1 MDRVALRP
9 FKRIAFILLAGAV
22 IATSTSCSRDERK
35 KEEEQ
40 HLESMMSILVQVQ
53 KNLGRI
59 RQKEAVVV
67 RLSSDVEGRRPQS
80 AEQIGREINTNIRFI
95 DSTLSASK
103 NLVTTLEK
111 ENHDSQYRISALDR
125 MTGQLKGELDKKS
138 LEVGAMK
145 GEIAKLNRQIARLT
159 NTVDVMD
166 EAISDQEDQ
175 MVKAYYVIGTVD
187 QLVSKGILA
196 PSVPFYRFFR
206 AQPVLAN
213 DFDLKPFKEVDITE
227 TRDIYFDKPV
237 KRLHIIT
244 PHTKGSY
251 KLVGGKTSS
260 LLLISNEAEFWK
272 KSRCLI
278 IVVE

>member
-1 MDRVALRP
+1 MDSVAMKPLR
-9 FKRIAFILLAGAV
+9 RIVVIILAGAT
-22 IATSTSCSRDERK
+22 IATTASCTRNERK
-35 KEEEQ
+35 KEEEK

-67 RLSSDVEGRRPQS
+67 RLSSDVEGRKPQS
-80 AEQIGREINTNIRFI
+80 AEQIGREIDSNIRFI
-95 DSTLSASK
+95 DSTLTASK
-103 NLVTTLEK
+103 SLVTTLEQQ
-111 ENHDSQYRISALDR
+111 NHESQYRIAALDR

-145 GEIAKLNRQIARLT
+145 GEISKLSKQIARLT

-166 EAISDQEDQ
+166 EAISDQEEQ
-175 MVKAYYVIGTVD
+175 MVKAYYISGTVD
-187 QLVSKGILA
+187 QLVARGILLSPGA
-196 PSVPFYRFFR
+196 FSRFLG

-213 DFDLKPFKEVDITE
+213 DFDVRPFRTIDITE
-227 TRDIYFDKPV
+227 TKDIYLDKPLS
-237 KRLHIIT
+237 RLHIIT

-251 KLVGGKTSS
+251 ALVGGKTST
-260 LLLISNEAEFWK
+260 LLLIKNETEFWK

-278 IVVE
+278 IVVQ

>member
-1 MDRVALRP
+1 MDRVALKP
-9 FKRIAFILLAGAV
+9 FRRIAVMLLAGAIIV
-22 IATSTSCSRDERK
+22 TTSSCSRQERK
-35 KEEEQ
+35 KEEEK

-67 RLSSDVEGRRPQS
+67 RLSSDVEGRKPKS
-80 AEQIGREINTNIRFI
+80 AEQIGREINTNIRYI

-111 ENHDSQYRISALDR
+111 ENHDSQYRITALDR

-138 LEVGAMK
+138 LELGAMK

-175 MVKAYYVIGTVD
+175 MVKAYYIVGTVD

-196 PSVPFYRFFR
+196 PSGPFYRFFGTR
-206 AQPVLAN
+206 PALAN
-213 DFDLKPFKEVDITE
+213 DFDLRPFSEVDITE
-227 TRDIYFDKPV
+227 TKDIFFNKPV
-237 KRLHIIT
+237 SRLHIIT
-244 PHTKGSY
+244 PHTRGSY
-251 KLVGGKTSS
+251 ELVGGKTSA
-260 LLLISNEAEFWK
+260 LLLIRNESEFWK

-278 IVVE
+278 VVVE

>member
-1 MDRVALRP
+1 MDRVALKPLRR
-9 FKRIAFILLAGAV
+9 FAVIFLAGAI
-22 IATSTSCSRDERK
+22 IATVSSCTREERK
-35 KEEEQ
+35 KEEQ
-40 HLESMMSILVQVQ
+40 KHLESMMTILVQVQ

-67 RLSSDVEGRRPQS
+67 RLSSDVEGRKPQS
-80 AEQIGREINTNIRFI
+80 AEQIGKEINSNIRFI
-95 DSTLSASK
+95 DSTLSASR

-111 ENHDSQYRISALDR
+111 ENHESQYRISALDR

-145 GEIAKLNRQIARLT
+145 GEIARLNRSIAKLT

-166 EAISDQEDQ
+166 EVIDDQEAQ
-175 MVKAYYVIGTVD
+175 MVKAYYISGTID
-187 QLVSKGILA
+187 QLVAKGILLPPA
-196 PSVPFYRFFR
+196 PFSRFLG
-206 AQPVLAN
+206 AQPVLAA
-213 DFDLKPFKEVDITE
+213 DFDIRSFRMVDITE
-227 TRDIYFDKPV
+227 IRDIYFDKPV
-237 KRLHIIT
+237 SRLHIIT

-251 KLVGGKTSS
+251 ALVGGKISS
-260 LLLISNEAEFWK
+260 LLLIRNEAEFWK

>member
-1 MDRVALRP
+1 MDRVALKP
-9 FKRIAFILLAGAV
+9 FRRIAVMLLAGAV
-22 IATSTSCSRDERK
+22 IVTASSCTRQERK
-35 KEEEQ
+35 KEEEK

-67 RLSSDVEGRRPQS
+67 RLSSDVEGRKPKS

-95 DSTLSASK
+95 DSTLSASR

-111 ENHDSQYRISALDR
+111 ENHESQYRIAALDR
-125 MTGQLKGELDKKS
+125 MTGQLKGELDKKG
-138 LEVGAMK
+138 LELGAMK

-175 MVKAYYVIGTVD
+175 MVKAYYIVGTVD
-187 QLVSKGILA
+187 QLVSKGILT
-196 PSVPFYRFFR
+196 PSGPFYRFFGSR
-206 AQPVLAN
+206 PTLSN
-213 DFDLKPFKEVDITE
+213 DFDLRPFSEIDITE
-227 TRDIYFDKPV
+227 TKDLFFNKPV
-237 KRLHIIT
+237 SRLHIIT

-251 KLVGGKTSS
+251 QLVGGKTSA
-260 LLLISNEAEFWK
+260 LLLIRNESEFWK

>member
-1 MDRVALRP
+1 MDKVALKP
-9 FKRIAFILLAGAV
+9 LKRFAVILLAGAIV
-22 IATSTSCSRDERK
+22 VTVSSCTREERN

-40 HLESMMSILVQVQ
+40 HLESMMTILVQVQ

-67 RLSSDVEGRRPQS
+67 RLSSDVEGRKPQS
-80 AEQIGREINTNIRFI
+80 AEQIGREINSNIRFI
-95 DSTLSASK
+95 DSTLTASK
-103 NLVTTLEK
+103 NLVSTLEK
-111 ENHDSQYRISALDR
+111 ENHESQYRISALDR

-159 NTVDVMD
+159 NSVDVMD
-166 EAISDQEDQ
+166 EVIDEQEAQ
-175 MVKAYYVIGTVD
+175 MVKAYYITGTLD
-187 QLVSKGILA
+187 QLVARGILL
-196 PSVPFYRFFR
+196 PPGPFSRFLG
-206 AQPVLAN
+206 AKPALAG
-213 DFDLKPFKEVDITE
+213 DFDIKPFRVVDISE

-237 KRLHIIT
+237 NRLHIVT

-251 KLVGGKTSS
+251 ELVGGKTSS
-260 LLLISNEAEFWK
+260 ILLIRNEVEFWK

>member
-1 MDRVALRP
+1 MDRVALKP
-9 FKRIAFILLAGAV
+9 FRRIAVILLAGAV
-22 IATSTSCSRDERK
+22 IVTSTSCSRDERK
-35 KEEEQ
+35 KEEEK

-67 RLSSDVEGRRPQS
+67 RLSSDVEGRKPKS

-111 ENHDSQYRISALDR
+111 QNHESQYRIAALDR
-125 MTGQLKGELDKKS
+125 MTGQLKGELDKKG
-138 LEVGAMK
+138 LELGAMK

-175 MVKAYYVIGTVD
+175 MVKAYYVVGTVD
-187 QLVSKGILA
+187 QLVSKGILT
-196 PSVPFYRFFR
+196 PSGPFSRFFGTR
-206 AQPVLAN
+206 PVLAN
-213 DFDLKPFKEVDITE
+213 DFDLRPFRQVDITE
-227 TRDIYFDKPV
+227 TKDIYFDKPV
-237 KRLHIIT
+237 SRLHVIT

-251 KLVGGKTSS
+251 ELVGGKTSS
-260 LLLISNEAEFWK
+260 LLLIRNEAEFWK

>member
-1 MDRVALRP
+1 MDRVALKP
-9 FKRIAFILLAGAV
+9 FRRIAVTLLAGAI
-22 IATSTSCSRDERK
+22 IATSASCSRDEQK
-35 KEEEQ
+35 QEEEK
-40 HLESMMSILVQVQ
+40 HLDAMMSILVQVQ

-67 RLSSDVEGRRPQS
+67 RLSSDVEGRKPQS
-80 AEQIGREINTNIRFI
+80 AEQIGREISTNIRFI

-111 ENHDSQYRISALDR
+111 QNHESQYRIAALDR

-145 GEIAKLNRQIARLT
+145 GEIAKLSRQIARLT

-166 EAISDQEDQ
+166 EAISDQEEQ
-175 MVKAYYVIGTVD
+175 MVKAYYIAGTVD

-196 PSVPFYRFFR
+196 SPGPLSRFLGSR
-206 AQPVLAN
+206 PALSS
-213 DFDLKPFKEVDITE
+213 DFNLRPFKEVDITE
-227 TRDIYFDKPV
+227 TRDLYFDKPV
-237 KRLHIIT
+237 SRLHVIT

-251 KLVGGKTSS
+251 QLVGGKASS
-260 LLLISNEAEFWK
+260 LLLIRNEAEFWK